1 LASHTGDPL
10 AERDLVIARLDHLSI
25 TTSWRSSRSAATT
38 RARFATYTTRSPAS
52 HASCTSPTVLSYKE
66 AGKTKFLMLPAEE
79 VGAVRAATERF
90 RSAKA
95 RLEAEG
101 NAGLAELVER
111 LRRPDRGR

>member
-1 LASHTGDPL
+1 MVRGTV
-10 AERDLVIARLDHLSI
+10 LVHRRRCGKPNCRCA
-25 TTSWRSSRSAATT
+25 TSEAAHE
-38 RARFATYTTRSPAS
+38 S
-52 HASCTSPTVLSYKE
+52 TVLSYKE